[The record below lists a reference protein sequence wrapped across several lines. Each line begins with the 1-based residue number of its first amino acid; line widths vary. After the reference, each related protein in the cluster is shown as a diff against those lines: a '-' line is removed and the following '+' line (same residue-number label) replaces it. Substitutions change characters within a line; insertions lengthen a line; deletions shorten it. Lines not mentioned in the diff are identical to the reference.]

1 MEGSRLLMFRQFTF
15 LRILAFTP
23 TLLNLSARAQQLPG
37 GSTTSS
43 AAQLPL
49 SGRTGQSGSVTT
61 NQSTVNSGGANSV
74 NLINSTVNVQGPYTG
89 SVENGKATGTTI
101 SLALADAIRQGLQYN
116 LGSVTSAQGI
126 RQAQGERYSALNA
139 LLPQVNSYLREDI
152 QQTDLAALG
161 FRFNFPG
168 IPKVVGPYN
177 YFDLRATLSQ
187 TVADLVKIRNLHVA
201 SENLKTNE
209 LTAKD
214 ARDLIVM
221 AIGGSYLQVGASAAR
236 VNVARA
242 EVETAQAVYKQAA
255 DRNAAGLNARI
266 DATRSRVE
274 LQTEQQ
280 RLRSLQADYDKQRLT
295 LARIIGLPLAQDFVL
310 ADEFPFQALESLTQD
325 QALDR
330 ALANRADL
338 QAAQSQV
345 RAAEMARKAV
355 LAERYPSA
363 GINTDYGVIGEN
375 PAQSH
380 GTVTLAATVNF
391 PIFQGT
397 RVKGDL
403 LQADAALEQRKA
415 ELEDLRGRVD
425 YDIRNAFIDLKSAAD
440 QIAVAKSNVD
450 LAQEALAQARDRFA
464 AGVADTVEVT
474 QAQESVA
481 TANNDY
487 INAVYSH
494 NLAKVTLARAVGQAE
509 QSVQQFLKGK

>member
-1 MEGSRLLMFRQFTF
+1 MFRQATF
-15 LRILAFTP
+15 CGILIFAP
-23 TLLNLSARAQQLPG
+23 LLFSLPAGAQVPG
-37 GSTTSS
+37 GSPTSS
-43 AAQLPL
+43 AQQLPL
-49 SGRTGQSGSVTT
+49 SGRNGQTGSVTT

-74 NLINSTVNVQGPYTG
+74 NLINSTVNVQGPYLG
-89 SVENGKATGTTI
+89 SIQNGQASATAITLT
-101 SLALADAIRQGLQYN
+101 LAEAIRQGLQYN

-126 RQAQGERYSALNA
+126 RQAQGQRYEALNA
-139 LLPQVNSYLREDI
+139 LLPQINGYFREDV

-161 FRFNFPG
+161 LKINFPG
-168 IPKVVGPYN
+168 IPKIVGPYN
-177 YFDLRATLSQ
+177 YFDLRATLTQ
-187 TVADLVKIRNLHVA
+187 TVADLVKIRNLHAARENEKA
-201 SENLKTNE
+201 SE

-221 AIGGSYLQVGASAAR
+221 AIGGSYLQVGASLAR
-236 VNVARA
+236 VTVARA

-266 DATRSRVE
+266 DATRTRVE

-280 RLRSLQADYDKQRLT
+280 RLRSLQADYDKQKLT
-295 LARIIGLPLAQDFVL
+295 LARIIGLPLAQEFGL
-310 ADEFPFQALESLTQD
+310 ADDFPFQALDGMTQA
-325 QALDR
+325 QALEK
-330 ALANRADL
+330 AMANRADL
-338 QAAQSQV
+338 QAAQAQV
-345 RAAEMARKAV
+345 RAAEIARKAV

-363 GINTDYGVIGEN
+363 GISTDYGDIGTN
-375 PAQSH
+375 PSQSH
-380 GTVTLAATVNF
+380 GTFTFAGTVNF

-403 LQADAALEQRKA
+403 LQADAALQQRKA

-425 YDIRNAFIDLKSAAD
+425 YDIRNAYIDLQSAAD
-440 QIAVAKSNVD
+440 QISVAKSNVD
-450 LAQEALAQARDRFA
+450 LAQESLTQARDRFA

-494 NLAKVTLARAVGQAE
+494 NLAKVTLARAIGQAE
-509 QSVQQFLKGK
+509 QAIQQFLKGK